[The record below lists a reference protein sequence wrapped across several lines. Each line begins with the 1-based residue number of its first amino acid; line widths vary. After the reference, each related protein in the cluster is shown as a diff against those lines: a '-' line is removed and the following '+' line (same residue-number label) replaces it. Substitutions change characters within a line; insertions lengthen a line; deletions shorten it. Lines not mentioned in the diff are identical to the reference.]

1 MFWFYSYF
9 VKEMILNDKEDELN
23 AKLEDCQKLFE
34 KNESERTLLMQKHD
48 EECEKLMKK
57 VCIYFSNQMEIFL
70 EKKHIPNLFILLFR
84 ILWDYF

>member
-1 MFWFYSYF
+1 
-9 VKEMILNDKEDELN
+9 MILNDKEDELN